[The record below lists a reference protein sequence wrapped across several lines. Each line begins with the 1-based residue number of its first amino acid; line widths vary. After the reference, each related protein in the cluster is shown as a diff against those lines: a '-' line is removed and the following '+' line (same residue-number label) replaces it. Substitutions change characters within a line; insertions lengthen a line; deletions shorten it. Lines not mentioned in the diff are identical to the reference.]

1 MTYSHI
7 YIIGSGRVAKECQKI
22 ASDFFK
28 QEVIF
33 LKNIENLDD
42 FCKNLKNCFIISA
55 NNSYIFKKECVQN
68 NTIINYHNALLPFH
82 KGCNARIWSI
92 WENDEQTGITW
103 HVVEEGIDTGAILT
117 QKEIK
122 LDENFTALSLLNAQH
137 NLAITSF
144 KEALE
149 NLENKNFKIQI
160 SGGGYH
166 KKSALPNE
174 GYLELAWDKE
184 KISRFLR
191 AMDCGALSGIAKPK
205 IKLLGEDREILFY
218 EICNLDLILN
228 LSDNIFLKIKGEEN
242 AKH

>member
-7 YIIGSGRVAKECQKI
+7 YIIGTGKVVKECQKI
-22 ASDFFK
+22 ASDFFN

-33 LKNIENLDD
+33 LKNLENLDD
-42 FCKNLKNCFIISA
+42 FCKNLKNCLIISA

-92 WENDEQTGITW
+92 WENDKQTGITW
-103 HVVEEGIDTGAILT
+103 HLVEESIDTGAILT

-122 LDENFTALSLLNAQH
+122 LNSSFTALSLLNVQH

-144 KEALE
+144 KETLL
-149 NLENKNFKIQI
+149 NLKNKIFKVQMA
-160 SGGGYH
+160 GGGYH
-166 KKSALPNE
+166 KKSDLPNN

-191 AMDCGALSGIAKPK
+191 AMDCGALSGVSKPK
-205 IKLLGEDREILFY
+205 IKLLGEEREILLY
-218 EICNLDLILN
+218 EINELDLILN
-228 LSDNIFLKIKGEEN
+228 LSNNIILKIKKE
-242 AKH
+242 